1 MQTLQF
7 KLTLLKQ
14 DLKATSVKLR
24 WLKKNHA
31 RQVINSK
38 FNSKTKSVYRDFKG
52 SSITAN
58 ETPTKN
64 EVEEFWKSILEKET
78 KLNKNGKSLK
88 ELEKTYCND
97 VTPQTYKKKKKIV
110 DKVINNMSLN
120 NSPGK
125 DLIIAFWLKKLHFYR
140 DRLTELYQNTTMAK
154 RPFQPG

>member
-38 FNSKTKSVYRDFKG
+38 FNSKTKSVHRDFKG

-64 EVEEFWKSILEKET
+64 EVEEFWKSIWEKET
-78 KLNKNGKSLK
+78 KFDKNAKWLK
-88 ELEKTYCND
+88 ELKKYIAKT
-97 VTPQTYKKKKKIV
+97 
-110 DKVINNMSLN
+110 
-120 NSPGK
+120 
-125 DLIIAFWLKKLHFYR
+125 
-140 DRLTELYQNTTMAK
+140 
-154 RPFQPG
+154 

>member
-38 FNSKTKSVYRDFKG
+38 FNSKMKSVYRDFKG

-78 KLNKNGKSLK
+78 KFNKNGKSLK

-97 VTPQTYKKKKKIV
+97 VTP
-110 DKVINNMSLN
+110 
-120 NSPGK
+120 
-125 DLIIAFWLKKLHFYR
+125 
-140 DRLTELYQNTTMAK
+140 
-154 RPFQPG
+154 